1 MPDKNFETLPGTGL
15 EQLFQEMLRKEDY
28 RVFEK
33 FFNYFYNPLCSY
45 ALKFVSS
52 SPLAEDIVSDV
63 FFKIWK
69 IVKRLLSKH
78 LYRPIFLL
86 PLKINPWTILK
97 VNCQKISQEMRQSC
111 LLNQILILRK
121 SVPLQRIARKG

>member
-69 IVKRLLSKH
+69 NRQKIVIQTSLQAYLFTAVKNQSLDYLKSKLSKDQ
-78 LYRPIFLL
+78 PGDE
-86 PLKINPWTILK
+86 TIMLAQP
-97 VNCQKISQEMRQSC
+97 NLDLRKISTSTTNC
-111 LLNQILILRK
+111 
-121 SVPLQRIARKG
+121 